1 MLQSRGLQRVR
12 QKLATKQQQEKLLVC
27 SGSSKE
33 AVGTGIQAE
42 GGRAGEQFRG
52 QEEGR
57 SPMALQHKRR
67 TLGTVDFICNL
78 LKVTP

>member
-1 MLQSRGLQRVR
+1 MLQSIALQRVR
-12 QKLATKQQQEKLLVC
+12 QKLVTKQQQEKLLVC

-52 QEEGR
+52 
-57 SPMALQHKRR
+57 
-67 TLGTVDFICNL
+67 
-78 LKVTP
+78 

>member
-1 MLQSRGLQRVR
+1 MLQSIGLQRVR

-57 SPMALQHKRR
+57 SPIL
-67 TLGTVDFICNL
+67 F
-78 LKVTP
+78 VTY